1 MVTGLVT
8 DPHPILN
15 DLVPSVVTTV
25 YRRYRKYVD
34 RADLTQEAY
43 AWLMTRVSYF
53 NELLDEED
61 DTQRLINQK
70 RIAYQMRRG
79 VERYARKEKASKS
92 GYQTNDES
100 FYDVITIAQLLP
112 YVIASVVN
120 DTAIEQAQNLVN
132 DGTPRKPAAPA
143 EGGNLLATLID
154 IKKSY
159 ELLEEDEQNILRL
172 RYHENYTLQQLS
184 EATECAISTADRRC
198 GNALRKILNFMGGES
213 PYQWTTI
220 TSAISVIAN

>member
-1 MVTGLVT
+1 MTE
-8 DPHPILN
+8 PNPILN
-15 DLVPSVVTTV
+15 DIVPSVVSIV

-43 AWLMTRVSYF
+43 AWIMTRVVYL
-53 NELLDEED
+53 NELLEEENEAVRLAN
-61 DTQRLINQK
+61 QRRVGWQMK
-70 RIAYQMRRG
+70 RAI
-79 VERYARKEKASKS
+79 ERYARKEKANSS

-132 DGTPRKPAAPA
+132 DGTPRKPSAPA

-154 IKKSY
+154 IKKAY
-159 ELLEEDEQNILRL
+159 ELLDEDEKKILRL

-184 EATECAISTADRRC
+184 EVLECAVSTADRRC
-198 GNALRKILNFMGGES
+198 GNALRKLLNFMGGES
-213 PYQWTTI
+213 PY
-220 TSAISVIAN
+220 V

>member
-1 MVTGLVT
+1 MTE
-8 DPHPILN
+8 PNPILN
-15 DLVPSVVTTV
+15 DIVPSVVSLV
-25 YRRYRKYVD
+25 HRRYRKYVD

-43 AWLMTRVSYF
+43 AWLMTRVVYF
-53 NELLDEED
+53 NGLLEEENESVRLAN
-61 DTQRLINQK
+61 QRRIGWQMK
-70 RIAYQMRRG
+70 RAI
-79 VERYARKEKASKS
+79 ERYARKEKATRS

-132 DGTPRKPAAPA
+132 DGTPRKPSAPS

-159 ELLEEDEQNILRL
+159 ELLDEDEQKILRL

-184 EATECAISTADRRC
+184 EVLECAISTADRRC
-198 GNALRKILNFMGGES
+198 GNALRKLLNFMGGES
-213 PYQWTTI
+213 PY
-220 TSAISVIAN
+220 V

>member
-1 MVTGLVT
+1 
-8 DPHPILN
+8 
-15 DLVPSVVTTV
+15 
-25 YRRYRKYVD
+25 
-34 RADLTQEAY
+34 
-43 AWLMTRVSYF
+43 MTRVSYF
-53 NELLDEED
+53 NTLLNDEDE
-61 DTQRLINQK
+61 TKRLINQK
-70 RIAYQMRRG
+70 RIAFQMRRAL
-79 VERYARKEKASKS
+79 ERYARKEKATRS

-100 FYDVITIAQLLP
+100 FYDVTTIAQLLP

-120 DTAIEQAQNLVN
+120 ETAIEQAQNLVN

-159 ELLEEDEQNILRL
+159 ELLDEDEKNILRL

-198 GNALRKILNFMGGES
+198 SNALRKILNFMGGES
-213 PYQWTTI
+213 PYQ
-220 TSAISVIAN
+220 

>member
-1 MVTGLVT
+1 MTE
-8 DPHPILN
+8 PNPILN
-15 DLVPSVVTTV
+15 DIVPSVVSIV

-43 AWLMTRVSYF
+43 AWIMTRVVYLNGLLEEE
-53 NELLDEED
+53 NEAVRLAN
-61 DTQRLINQK
+61 QRRVGWQMK
-70 RIAYQMRRG
+70 RA
-79 VERYARKEKASKS
+79 VERYARKEKANSS

-132 DGTPRKPAAPA
+132 DGTPRKPSAPA

-154 IKKSY
+154 IKKAY
-159 ELLEEDEQNILRL
+159 ELLDEDERKILRL

-184 EATECAISTADRRC
+184 EVLECAVSTADRRC
-198 GNALRKILNFMGGES
+198 GNALRKLLNFMGGES
-213 PYQWTTI
+213 PY
-220 TSAISVIAN
+220 V

>member
-1 MVTGLVT
+1 MTE
-8 DPHPILN
+8 PNPILN
-15 DLVPSVVTTV
+15 DIVPSVVSLV
-25 YRRYRKYVD
+25 HRRYRKYVD

-43 AWLMTRVSYF
+43 AWLMTRVVYF
-53 NELLDEED
+53 NGLLEEESESIRLAN
-61 DTQRLINQK
+61 QRRIGWQMK
-70 RIAYQMRRG
+70 RAI
-79 VERYARKEKASKS
+79 ERYARKEKATRS

-132 DGTPRKPAAPA
+132 DGTPRKPSAPS

-159 ELLEEDEQNILRL
+159 GLLDEDEQKILRL

-184 EATECAISTADRRC
+184 EVLECAISTADRRC
-198 GNALRKILNFMGGES
+198 GNALRKLLNFMGGES
-213 PYQWTTI
+213 PY
-220 TSAISVIAN
+220 

>member
-1 MVTGLVT
+1 VTE
-8 DPHPILN
+8 PNPILN
-15 DLVPSVVTTV
+15 DIVPSVVSLV
-25 YRRYRKYVD
+25 HRRYRKYVD

-43 AWLMTRVSYF
+43 AWLMTRVVYF
-53 NELLDEED
+53 NGLLEEENESMRLAN
-61 DTQRLINQK
+61 QRRIGWQMK
-70 RIAYQMRRG
+70 RA
-79 VERYARKEKASKS
+79 VERYARKEKATRS

-132 DGTPRKPAAPA
+132 DGTPRKPSAPS

-159 ELLEEDEQNILRL
+159 ELLDEDEQKILRL

-184 EATECAISTADRRC
+184 EVLECAISTADRRC
-198 GNALRKILNFMGGES
+198 GNALRKLLNFMGGES
-213 PYQWTTI
+213 PY
-220 TSAISVIAN
+220 

>member
-1 MVTGLVT
+1 MTE
-8 DPHPILN
+8 PHPILN
-15 DLVPSVVTTV
+15 DIVPSVVSLV
-25 YRRYRKYVD
+25 HRRYRKYVD

-43 AWLMTRVSYF
+43 AWLMTRVVYF
-53 NELLDEED
+53 NGLLEEESESIRLAN
-61 DTQRLINQK
+61 QRRIGWQMK
-70 RIAYQMRRG
+70 RAI
-79 VERYARKEKASKS
+79 ERYARKEKATRS

-132 DGTPRKPAAPA
+132 DGTPRKPSAPS

-159 ELLEEDEQNILRL
+159 ELLDEDEQKILRL

-184 EATECAISTADRRC
+184 EVLECAISTADRRC
-198 GNALRKILNFMGGES
+198 GNALRKLLNFMGGES
-213 PYQWTTI
+213 PY
-220 TSAISVIAN
+220 

>member
-1 MVTGLVT
+1 MTE
-8 DPHPILN
+8 PNPILN
-15 DLVPSVVTTV
+15 DIVPSVVSLV
-25 YRRYRKYVD
+25 HRRYRKYVD

-43 AWLMTRVSYF
+43 AWLMTRVVYF
-53 NELLDEED
+53 NGLLEEENESVRLAN
-61 DTQRLINQK
+61 QRRIGWQMK
-70 RIAYQMRRG
+70 RAI
-79 VERYARKEKASKS
+79 ERYARKEKATRS

-132 DGTPRKPAAPA
+132 DGTPRKPSAPA

-154 IKKSY
+154 IKKAY
-159 ELLEEDEQNILRL
+159 ELLDEDEQKILRL

-184 EATECAISTADRRC
+184 EVLECAISTADRRC
-198 GNALRKILNFMGGES
+198 GNALRKLLNFMGGES
-213 PYQWTTI
+213 PY
-220 TSAISVIAN
+220 V

>member
-1 MVTGLVT
+1 MTE
-8 DPHPILN
+8 PNPILN
-15 DLVPSVVTTV
+15 DIVPSVVSIV

-43 AWLMTRVSYF
+43 AWIMTRVVYLNGLLEEE
-53 NELLDEED
+53 NEAVRLAN
-61 DTQRLINQK
+61 QRRVGWQMK
-70 RIAYQMRRG
+70 RA
-79 VERYARKEKASKS
+79 VERYARKEKANSS

-132 DGTPRKPAAPA
+132 DGTPRKPSAPS

-159 ELLEEDEQNILRL
+159 ELLDEDEQKILRL

-184 EATECAISTADRRC
+184 DTLECAVSTADRRC
-198 GNALRKILNFMGGES
+198 GNALRKLLNLMGGES
-213 PYQWTTI
+213 PY
-220 TSAISVIAN
+220 

>member
-1 MVTGLVT
+1 VTE
-8 DPHPILN
+8 PNPILN
-15 DLVPSVVTTV
+15 DIVPSVVSLV
-25 YRRYRKYVD
+25 HRRYRKYVD

-43 AWLMTRVSYF
+43 AWLMTRVVYF
-53 NELLDEED
+53 NGLLEEENESVRLAN
-61 DTQRLINQK
+61 QRRIGWQMK
-70 RIAYQMRRG
+70 RAI
-79 VERYARKEKASKS
+79 ERYARKEKATRS

-132 DGTPRKPAAPA
+132 DGTPRKPSAPS

-159 ELLEEDEQNILRL
+159 ELLDEDEQKILRL

-184 EATECAISTADRRC
+184 EVLECAISTADRRC
-198 GNALRKILNFMGGES
+198 GNALRKLLNFMGGES
-213 PYQWTTI
+213 PY
-220 TSAISVIAN
+220 

>member
-1 MVTGLVT
+1 VTE
-8 DPHPILN
+8 PHPILN
-15 DLVPSVVTTV
+15 DIVPSIVTIV

-34 RADLTQEAY
+34 RDDLTQEAY
-43 AWLMTRVSYF
+43 AWMMTRASYF
-53 NELLDEED
+53 NGLLEEENEAVRLAN
-61 DTQRLINQK
+61 QRRIGWQMK
-70 RIAYQMRRG
+70 RAI
-79 VERYARKEKASKS
+79 ERYARKEKATRS

-100 FYDVITIAQLLP
+100 FYDVVTIAQLLP

-132 DGTPRKPAAPA
+132 DGTPRKPSAPA

-159 ELLEEDEQNILRL
+159 ELLDEDEQKILRL

-184 EATECAISTADRRC
+184 EVLECAISTADRRC
-198 GNALRKILNFMGGES
+198 GNALRKLLNFMGGES
-213 PYQWTTI
+213 PY
-220 TSAISVIAN
+220 V

>member
-1 MVTGLVT
+1 MEIGLVT

-15 DLVPSVVTTV
+15 DLVPSVVTIV
-25 YRRYRKYVD
+25 HRRYRKYVD

-53 NELLDEED
+53 NDLLEEED
-61 DTQRLINQK
+61 ETKRLINQK

-213 PYQWTTI
+213 PYQ
-220 TSAISVIAN
+220 

>member
-1 MVTGLVT
+1 
-8 DPHPILN
+8 
-15 DLVPSVVTTV
+15 VPSVVSLV
-25 YRRYRKYVD
+25 HRRYRKYVD

-43 AWLMTRVSYF
+43 AWLMTRVVYF
-53 NELLDEED
+53 NGLLEEESESIRLAN
-61 DTQRLINQK
+61 QRRIGWQMK
-70 RIAYQMRRG
+70 RA
-79 VERYARKEKASKS
+79 VERYARKEKATRS

-132 DGTPRKPAAPA
+132 DGTPRKPSAPS

-159 ELLEEDEQNILRL
+159 ELLDEDEQKILRL

-184 EATECAISTADRRC
+184 EVIECAVSTADRRC
-198 GNALRKILNFMGGES
+198 GNALRKLLNLMGGES
-213 PYQWTTI
+213 PY
-220 TSAISVIAN
+220 V

>member
-1 MVTGLVT
+1 MTE
-8 DPHPILN
+8 PNPILN
-15 DLVPSVVTTV
+15 DIVPSVVSLV
-25 YRRYRKYVD
+25 HRRYRKYVD

-43 AWLMTRVSYF
+43 AWLMTRVVYF
-53 NELLDEED
+53 NGLLEEENESVRLAN
-61 DTQRLINQK
+61 QRRIGWQMK
-70 RIAYQMRRG
+70 RAI
-79 VERYARKEKASKS
+79 ERYARKEKATRS

-132 DGTPRKPAAPA
+132 DGTPRKPSAPS

-159 ELLEEDEQNILRL
+159 ELLDEDEQKILRL

-184 EATECAISTADRRC
+184 DTLECAVSTADRRC
-198 GNALRKILNFMGGES
+198 GNALRKLLNFMGGES
-213 PYQWTTI
+213 PY
-220 TSAISVIAN
+220 V

>member
-1 MVTGLVT
+1 MTEL
-8 DPHPILN
+8 HPQLN
-15 DLVPSVVTTV
+15 DLVPSVVTV
-25 YRRYRKYVD
+25 VHRRYRKYVD

-43 AWLMTRVSYF
+43 AWVMARVTYF
-53 NELLDEED
+53 NGLLEDEND
-61 DTQRLINQK
+61 AVRLINQR
-70 RIAYQMRRG
+70 RIAFQMRRAI
-79 VERYARKEKASKS
+79 ERYARKEKAARS

-100 FYDVITIAQLLP
+100 FYDTVTIAQLLP

-120 DTAIEQAQNLVN
+120 DTAIEQAQNLIN

-159 ELLEEDEQNILRL
+159 ELLDEDEKNILRL

-198 GNALRKILNFMGGES
+198 SNALRKILNFMGGES
-213 PYQWTTI
+213 PYQ
-220 TSAISVIAN
+220 

>member
-1 MVTGLVT
+1 MNE
-8 DPHPILN
+8 PHPILN
-15 DLVPSVVTTV
+15 DIVPSVVSLV
-25 YRRYRKYVD
+25 HRRYRKYVD

-43 AWLMTRVSYF
+43 AWLMTRVVYF
-53 NELLDEED
+53 NGLLEEENESVRLAN
-61 DTQRLINQK
+61 QRRIGWQMK
-70 RIAYQMRRG
+70 RAI
-79 VERYARKEKASKS
+79 ERYARKEKATRS

-132 DGTPRKPAAPA
+132 DGTPRKPSAPA

-154 IKKSY
+154 IKKAY
-159 ELLEEDEQNILRL
+159 ELLDEDEQKILRL

-184 EATECAISTADRRC
+184 EVLECAVSTADRRC
-198 GNALRKILNFMGGES
+198 GNALRKLLNLMGGES
-213 PYQWTTI
+213 PY
-220 TSAISVIAN
+220 V